1 MTEDDI
7 FSLIGAL
14 ADGQVYTYVVPLNA
28 QGEPSVAPPWITFT
42 LVDQVYG
49 DTLCGPA
56 EENSALQV
64 DVYSRT
70 VDEARALREQV
81 TGALAPLK
89 FTQMSKTGG
98 YEPDTGLRRA
108 TLEVHIQQ

>member
-1 MTEDDI
+1 MTESDVLA
-7 FSLIGAL
+7 LIGAL
-14 ADGQVYTYVVPLNA
+14 ADGHVYPDVVPLNA
-28 QGEPSVAPPWITFT
+28 QGEPSVAPPWITFM

-49 DTLCGPA
+49 DTYCGPS

-81 TGALAPLK
+81 ISALVPLG

-108 TLEVHIQQ
+108 TLEVHVLQ

>member
-1 MTEDDI
+1 MTEDDV

-14 ADGQVYTYVVPLNA
+14 ADGQVYVYVVPLNE
-28 QGEPSVAPPWITFT
+28 QGKPSVSPPWITFT

-49 DTLCGPA
+49 DTLCGPS

-64 DVYSRT
+64 DVYSLT
-70 VDEARALREQV
+70 VDESRMLREQV
-81 TGALAPLK
+81 IAALVPLG
-89 FTQMSKTGG
+89 FTQMNKTGG

-108 TLEVHIQQ
+108 TLEVHILQ

>member
-1 MTEDDI
+1 MTEADVYP
-7 FSLIGAL
+7 LIGTL
-14 ADGQVYTYVVPLNA
+14 AGGQVYPDIVPLNQ
-28 QGEPSVAPPWITFT
+28 QGQPAVAPPWITFT

-64 DVYSRT
+64 DVYSGT
-70 VDEARALREQV
+70 VDESRALREQV
-81 TGALAPLK
+81 IAALAPLK

-98 YEPDTGLRRA
+98 HDPDTGLRRT

>member
-1 MTEDDI
+1 MTESDV

-14 ADGQVYTYVVPLNA
+14 ADGQVYPDVVPLNE
-28 QGEPSVAPPWITFT
+28 QGSPSVAPPWITFT

-49 DTLCGPA
+49 DTYCGPA

-81 TGALAPLK
+81 IAALVPLG

-108 TLEVHIQQ
+108 TLEVHILQ

>member
-1 MTEDDI
+1 MTEADVYP
-7 FSLIGAL
+7 LIGTL
-14 ADGQVYTYVVPLNA
+14 AGGQVYPDIVPLNQ
-28 QGEPSVAPPWITFT
+28 QGQPAVAPPWITFT

-70 VDEARALREQV
+70 VDESRALREQV
-81 TGALAPLK
+81 IAALAPLK

-98 YEPDTGLRRA
+98 HDPDTGLRRA

>member
-1 MTEDDI
+1 MTESDVVA
-7 FSLIGAL
+7 LIGAL
-14 ADGQVYTYVVPLNA
+14 ADGQVYPYVVPLNE
-28 QGEPSVAPPWITFT
+28 QGTPSVAPPWITFT

-81 TGALAPLK
+81 IAALVPLG

-98 YEPDTGLRRA
+98 HEQDTGLRRA
-108 TLEVHIQQ
+108 TLEVHFLQ

>member
-1 MTEDDI
+1 MTEADVYT
-7 FSLIGAL
+7 LIKTL
-14 ADGQVYTYVVPLNA
+14 AGGQVYPDIVPLNQ
-28 QGEPSVAPPWITFT
+28 QGQPAVEPPWITFT

-81 TGALAPLK
+81 IASLMPLG

-98 YEPDTGLRRA
+98 YEQDTGLRRA
-108 TLEVHIQQ
+108 TLEVHVLQ